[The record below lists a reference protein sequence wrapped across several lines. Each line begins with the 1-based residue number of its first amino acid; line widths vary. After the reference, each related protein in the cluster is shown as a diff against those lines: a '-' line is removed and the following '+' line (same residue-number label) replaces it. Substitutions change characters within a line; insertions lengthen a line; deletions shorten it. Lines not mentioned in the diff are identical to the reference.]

1 MNSIK
6 IDRINIEITK
16 GKIRLRWTYQ
26 GQRFSLSIGKDN
38 PGNLDLAK
46 SKAYQ
51 INSDIYKDKFD
62 YENYKPKPK
71 IKVESVVKEI
81 TLLELWDLFLKMKLK
96 SGLKAKSIEWYKNID
111 ELIRKLGDGLN
122 FNAFEVQ
129 EKLLNITTNYRTVK
143 ALKALSACCEYG
155 IERKLIKENDFKG
168 IWRYLPAQPFK
179 TPYCFSDIEIEM
191 ILKNFNSQKSYRYYY
206 DLIIFWLNTG
216 CRPSEA
222 LGLRWSDVSADF
234 SHIIFKGS
242 PQKIRGGGIVW
253 SEGSKNF
260 KKGGHKPKTRS
271 MPINS
276 NLKRMLSER
285 YAIANPARSD
295 LIFPNKLGNYI
306 NYTGFCN
313 YVWGK
318 CVKTIEGLENATPYN
333 FRDTF
338 ITKQLCKGIP
348 IAVISAWCDNSPSVI
363 EGRYAD
369 YVSLAIGKIV
379 PENI

>member
-26 GQRFSLSIGKDN
+26 GQRFSLSIGEDN

-71 IKVESVVKEI
+71 IKIEPVVKEI
-81 TLLELWDLFLKMKLK
+81 TLLELWELFLKMKLK
-96 SGLKAKSIEWYKNID
+96 SGLKAKSIEWYENID
-111 ELIRKLGDGLN
+111 KLIRKLGEGLT

-129 EKLLNITTNYRTVK
+129 ESLSSITTNYRTVK

-155 IERKLIKENDFKG
+155 IERKLITENNFKG
-168 IWRYLPAQPFK
+168 VWKYLPEQPFK
-179 TPYCFSDIEIEM
+179 TPYCLSDVEITK
-191 ILKNFNSQKSYRYYY
+191 ILDNFGQEKYNYYY
-206 DLIIFWLNTG
+206 DLVVFWLNTG

-222 LGLRWSDVSADF
+222 LGLRWSDIGEDF
-234 SHIIFKGS
+234 SYITFKGS
-242 PQKIRGGGIVW
+242 PQKINGKGIVW

-260 KKGGHKPKTRS
+260 KKGGHRYKTRT

-276 NLKRMLSER
+276 NLQEVLKKRYEIFKPKST
-285 YAIANPARSD
+285 D
-295 LIFPNKLGNYI
+295 LVFPDKVGAYI
-306 NYTGFCN
+306 DYYSFGK
-313 YVWGK
+313 YIWSK
-318 CVKTIEGLENATPYN
+318 CVRKIEGLGSLTPYN
-333 FRDTF
+333 LRDTF
-338 ITKQLCKGIP
+338 ITKQLCKGVP
-348 IAVISAWCDNSPSVI
+348 IAVIAAWCDNSPSVI
-363 EGRYAD
+363 ESRYAD
-369 YVSLAIGKIV
+369 YVSLAIGKII